1 MKFRAPTVCFVLSLL
16 LLSGISESCFLVGD
30 LNGDCRVDLN
40 DLVLMASQ
48 WLESPSCSEAGC
60 VAHWRL
66 DESRGS
72 AAADSSGWARHGTVV
87 GGVGWNPTGGV
98 FGGAIQFDG
107 VSGYLWSSYQG
118 VTGSHPRTCTAW
130 IKTGQS
136 PGEIMSWGNRDVA
149 GGRWVVGVDETGVL
163 RVDTGGGFVIGTT
176 VLTDDRWRH
185 IAVTFDGS
193 TTDDIILY
201 VDGKIETIG
210 GIVPHAINTQA
221 WATTKLGVFQLAL
234 PAPSHFFDGLIDDAR
249 IYNRALHLKEVWNLA
264 TTAST
269 LYDCADLNADQTVTL
284 SDVAVLS
291 ENWGA
296 ETPQILINEFL
307 ASNQSRSPLGPGQIL
322 DGNFDASDWIELYN
336 NSRFSVD
343 ISGWYLT
350 DDADNPTQWQF
361 PADSGELTLEPGDY
375 LLVFASGK
383 TQAENPGN
391 YPYID
396 PAGYLHTNFS
406 LSKDGEY
413 LGLFAADGITPI
425 HVYDTIA
432 LGGGVYGYPP
442 QKDDISYG
450 HYYGQTRYFSPPTPG
465 ADNVTGAFTGF
476 VQRPDVN
483 IKGGGYV
490 NPVEVTVTC
499 DTPGAS
505 IRYTTD
511 GTAPCLLAGQD
522 YTGPITI
529 DNSMT
534 LIAKAFKPGLHPSD
548 ARIETYIFVEPD
560 LATFSSNLPIVIV
573 DTLGQEIPYDKIN
586 RPFIDCRVIMMDTDD
601 QSGRASMVGLDH
613 LKDKGIGKIRYRGQ
627 STYGQGHYALEFR
640 DEYGRDQDVSP
651 LGMPAESDW
660 ILSYDILDYTL
671 LKNEVA
677 FKWFR
682 DMGHY
687 APRQRYAEV
696 YLNTDGG
703 KIQSRNFIG
712 IMALREQIDRDKNR
726 VAIARLDE
734 LHNLEPHVSGGYIIK
749 HDKYNEGDTLLADGP
764 GGIVDPDYLESSPYG
779 IQVTGAGKPILQYPP
794 AGRATVPQIE
804 WITGYMNT
812 VSAVLWQQPS
822 SSYYPGPERR
832 YTDYLDPASWIDHF
846 IVEQAGLDSDAFWG
860 SYRMHK
866 DRGKKLFSG
875 PPWDF
880 DRGFHNNGGT
890 YNQPYHTWRTNGGLV
905 GRWHQKLQECPEYKM
920 LLADRWYE
928 HRKTAIN
935 TDQTLAHID
944 AQVALMS
951 EAMARPNKRKPF
963 PYGYT
968 WQEEIDF
975 LKTWIVNRLNW
986 LDGEIA
992 SRFAA
997 RPPIFSPPAGEVN
1010 LGDVLYI
1017 SKPIGASGTIYYT
1030 LDGSDPRLPGG
1041 GVNPVAQIYTETN
1054 ETTAESIVTPSSAWK
1069 YLYDGSDQG
1078 TVWRAYGFDDS
1089 AWKAGPGRLGF
1100 GQDGIITDIGP
1111 RVAGRRSAYFRHQF
1125 NVSNVSAI
1133 TALEMTV
1140 VHDDGAVVY
1149 LNGQEIGRI
1158 FMPDGE
1164 IHYDTLATTVVHA
1177 TPVTTV
1183 FSGISPDFLVEGENI
1198 LAVSV
1203 HQVTDHSSDIV
1214 FDLNLEATRIA
1225 GPSQI
1230 VFDRNLHVR
1239 ARIKDGNNWSAQN
1252 QARFT
1257 VPMALVHFWCFTNAL
1272 ANNTPF
1278 SSLDAS
1284 YSLVGPGV
1292 IEYHSALQ
1300 GYPFDPQDDN
1310 WRKASMER
1318 RNAPTDINYRPEG
1331 NRNLEYDDGFM
1342 RGLQIKQPFFGNG
1355 GENAM
1360 IFHLPTTGY
1369 ERVVFSFAAM
1379 DEGAAEALVIDY
1391 SVADGVPQ
1399 WQPYGTYGLLDGD
1412 YQHYEIDFFSIT
1424 EADDNPDFKVRIRF
1438 DAANAQADEGN
1449 RVTFNNFALDGLP
1462 IAGYGR
1468 ELSAGDI
1475 AVSAMNA
1482 AETEEFAWMQLV
1494 DLPATERPLLCHS
1507 SAIPRSP

>member
-1 MKFRAPTVCFVLSLL
+1 MKLRAPAVCFILGLL
-16 LLSGISESCFLVGD
+16 LLSGTSESCFLVGD

-40 DLVLMASQ
+40 DLILMASQ
-48 WLESPSCSEAGC
+48 WLENPSCSEAGC

-72 AAADSSGWARHGTVV
+72 AATDSSGWGHHGTVV

-118 VTGSHPRTCTAW
+118 ITGSHPRTCTAW

-136 PGEIMSWGNRDVA
+136 PGEIISWGNRDVV
-149 GGRWVVGVDETGVL
+149 GGRWVVWIDETGVL

-176 VLTDDRWRH
+176 VLTDNRWH
-185 IAVTFDGS
+185 HVAVTFDGS
-193 TTDDIILY
+193 TTDHINLY
-201 VDGKIETIG
+201 VDGQLETIG
-210 GIVPHAINTQA
+210 ATVPQTVDTQA
-221 WATTKLGVFQLAL
+221 WATTKLGVFQAPL
-234 PAPSHFFDGLIDDAR
+234 PSPSHYFKGLMDEVRLYD
-249 IYNRALHLKEVWNLA
+249 RALRLKEVWNLA
-264 TTAST
+264 ATAST
-269 LYDCADLNADQTVTL
+269 RYDCADLDTDQTVTL
-284 SDVAVLS
+284 NDMTLLS
-291 ENWGA
+291 QNWGDQ
-296 ETPQILINEFL
+296 TPLVLINEFL
-307 ASNQSRSPLGPGQIL
+307 AGNQSRSPLGPGQIL
-322 DGNFDASDWIELYN
+322 DGHLEASDWIELYN
-336 NSRFSVD
+336 NSRIPVD
-343 ISGWYLT
+343 LSGWYLT

-383 TQAENPGN
+383 TQAETPDN

-396 PAGYLHTNFS
+396 PDGYLHTNFS

-425 HVYDTIA
+425 HVYDSIA

-450 HYYGQTRYFSPPTPG
+450 HYYGRTRFFSPPTPG
-465 ADNVTGAFTGF
+465 ADNIAGAFTGF
-476 VQRPDVN
+476 VHRPDVN

-490 NPVEVTVTC
+490 NPLEVTVTC

-511 GTAPCLLAGQD
+511 GTAPCLLVGRD

-529 DNSMT
+529 DDSTT

-560 LATFSSNLPIVIV
+560 LAAFNSNLPIVIV
-573 DTLGQEIPYDKIN
+573 DTVGQEIPYDKIN

-613 LKDKGIGKIRYRGQ
+613 LKEKGIGQIRYRGQ

-651 LGMPAESDW
+651 LGMPEESDW
-660 ILSYDILDYTL
+660 ILSYDIIDYTL
-671 LKNEVA
+671 LKNEMA
-677 FKWFR
+677 FQWFR
-682 DMGHY
+682 EMGHY

-696 YLNTDGG
+696 YLNTGGG
-703 KIQSRNFIG
+703 KIKSRNFIG

-794 AGRATVPQIE
+794 AGRVTVPQIE
-804 WITGYMNT
+804 WITGYMNQA
-812 VSAVLWQQPS
+812 SAVLWQNTS
-822 SSYYPGPERR
+822 SSYYPGPERH

-866 DRGKKLFSG
+866 DRGGKLFSG

-890 YNQPYHTWRTNGGLV
+890 YNQPYDTWRTNGGLV

-920 LLADRWYE
+920 LLADRWYQ
-928 HRKTAIN
+928 HRKTTIN
-935 TDQTLAHID
+935 TNQTLAHID
-944 AQVALMS
+944 AQVELMS
-951 EAMARPNKRKPF
+951 EAMARTTKPF

-968 WQEEIDF
+968 WQQEVDL
-975 LKTWIVNRLNW
+975 LKTWIVNRLSW

-997 RPPIFSPPAGEVN
+997 RPPIFNPVGGEVN
-1010 LGDVLYI
+1010 PRDVLYI
-1017 SKPIGASGTIYYT
+1017 SKPFGASGTIYYT
-1030 LDGSDPRLPGG
+1030 LDGTDPRLTGG
-1041 GVNPVAQIYTETN
+1041 GVNPGAQIYTDTN
-1054 ETTAESIVTPSSAWK
+1054 DTTSERMVEMSSSVWH

-1078 TVWRAYGFDDS
+1078 TAWRGYGFDDS
-1089 AWKAGPGRLGF
+1089 SWGSGSGRLGF
-1100 GQDGIITDIGP
+1100 GQDGIVTDIGP

-1158 FMPDGE
+1158 FLPDGE
-1164 IHYDTLATTVVHA
+1164 IHYDTLAAATVHS

-1183 FSGISPDFLVEGENI
+1183 FSGICPEFLVEGENI

-1203 HQVTDHSSDIV
+1203 HQVTDHSSDLV
-1214 FDLNLEATRIA
+1214 FDLNLEAARIA
-1225 GPSQI
+1225 GPAQI
-1230 VFDRNLHVR
+1230 VLDRNLNVR
-1239 ARIKDGNNWSAQN
+1239 ARIKDGDNWSAQN

-1257 VPMALVHFWCFTNAL
+1257 IPLSLLHYWHFNHLTGNTVTSVAPDHTLLNGAL
-1272 ANNTPF
+1272 AAYPGTGDGY
-1278 SSLDAS
+1278 LDS
-1284 YSLVGPGV
+1284 TTGS
-1292 IEYHSALQ
+1292 
-1300 GYPFDPQDDN
+1300 
-1310 WRKASMER
+1310 
-1318 RNAPTDINYRPEG
+1318 DINACLGQEAGQCLRV
-1331 NRNLEYDDGFM
+1331 RNPSDTREL
-1342 RGLQIKQPFFGNG
+1342 L
-1355 GENAM
+1355 
-1360 IFHLPTTGY
+1360 LTLTTTGY
-1369 ERVVFSFAAM
+1369 EAVQLSYAVRRTTNGAHNQTIQYRTDSVGDWYTLDTVTVPESYQFFRFDFS
-1379 DEGAAEALVIDY
+1379 GIPAAEN
-1391 SVADGVPQ
+1391 
-1399 WQPYGTYGLLDGD
+1399 
-1412 YQHYEIDFFSIT
+1412 
-1424 EADDNPDFKVRIRF
+1424 NPEFAVRILFSGLNAAGTSGNNRF
-1438 DAANAQADEGN
+1438 DNITLEGLALPGTNPPSPLTEPIPFTQAIVD
-1449 RVTFNNFALDGLP
+1449 ASISLD
-1462 IAGYGR
+1462 
-1468 ELSAGDI
+1468 LS
-1475 AVSAMNA
+1475 
-1482 AETEEFAWMQLV
+1482 E
-1494 DLPATERPLLCHS
+1494 H
-1507 SAIPRSP
+1507 